1 MSNNEE
7 IVKLIIDGENL
18 LSDDVNEAVADL
30 EKLSKE
36 SKETANAIKKL
47 RATREAVAD
56 FKALSGSINET
67 KASIIKAK
75 GEIRDAKGE
84 LEGLG
89 DVAKNEAAQGIDKLE
104 LELKG
109 LTSELTKQ
117 NTGLG
122 KAKLGLR
129 RYGIKIKEVDQVQR
143 DLVSTI
149 SMAEA
154 EQKSLNAQYEK
165 SRGVT
170 EKAVNRLKAER
181 TERLKVIESM
191 DIDERQ
197 RKILIDITERQILA
211 SRKVSKLVDE
221 EVVSRKKIAGVV
233 ASENASRE
241 RNIDASK
248 RLVASMEKE
257 DQQRK
262 QVAVSVDKYAKTYDK
277 LIRLYE
283 TDKISKQQLIA
294 SEKKLLSVL
303 DLKKSQIRELK
314 AEIKEVA
321 TEEERLARAQRQTVE
336 QTKKL
341 AQVLPEYKKSLRS
354 IAETFKEGRISAEEY
369 EEHVEALRKEFKLT
383 TAEINSARK
392 AIEKDAQAKV
402 NAANAA
408 EKLANSE
415 REAKAAIKETVAYV
429 EEYSR
434 ELKKLT
440 NQKTNGKLSTKEFAF
455 EEEKLRKRLKL
466 TRAEVKLTR
475 LEMDKYDKSAEKS
488 ARKTDLLTTATR
500 RLAQVYTVLLA
511 AQKATQAVGASVKG
525 YGELESA
532 ITKVEK
538 TTGIA
543 RDQVVAMGEQL
554 NYMATNI
561 TPTATNELLRFAEV
575 AGQLGASSSEDIL
588 RLVGAADA
596 LNVST
601 NLAGDEA
608 VTLLSRIL
616 SMTGEGLPAI
626 NDLASV
632 VVELGNN
639 FAVAEDEI
647 VHMTRE
653 IVTGSQAINLS
664 STAAAAWGTVLKESG
679 QQAERSRTA
688 IFKLSSALKDASIN
702 GGDSLD
708 LLAKISSKTGDAL
721 VKDLGENPE
730 KALFDLVKGL
740 SRVEQGGKSVQSTL
754 IKMGI
759 TSGEAQQVIGTL
771 TKKTIRL
778 QQAMFLA
785 SEAQKDGNKHFKEAA
800 KAYADQESS
809 VGRLINTFTGL
820 KTSVGE
826 AFSDETDALITR
838 FTQGLQET
846 EQYIVKFAE
855 NMADYMEGLYELGTV
870 VTGVTDNLSGLGT
883 NLSNVADLVTAS
895 VNGITA
901 AVNAM
906 KAGAAEAEIAAL
918 KSGEV
923 LGLSAE
929 ETAAR
934 IKELESVHAHWSE
947 AYQRDLR
954 DIEHAMLSF
963 LGKSNASYSDLKET
977 IIKHKDAIKTLSAE
991 EKARLVELVKEI
1003 PFNEALSKQYREQ
1016 TALLVRKAREQV
1028 IALELAEKERKEK
1041 KATIKRLEE
1050 EKQVRENL
1058 AVAVGALNDTNETLN
1073 QRAEQLAEAHRNGVI
1088 SGEAYNDFM
1097 EILAIKQKAVSD
1109 ASKDTREEQA
1119 NLSKEF
1125 LKATEI
1131 SKVLISSIKKDK
1143 SALDA
1148 LRQSLLK
1155 NISSSKDSYD
1165 IRLKIHNL
1173 EKKIARDKLNLLA
1186 QQELETKTV
1195 FELVAAQ
1202 KLHNLEMAKLKAKYD
1217 AGIISIGEY
1226 NKAKLDAAFK
1236 TEFFNAAL
1244 GTEAEQLAKTKAATD
1259 AAADALK
1266 RLQKLQQDN
1275 TDALQNNTDSIDNN
1289 TDALRA
1295 NEERAGASAALA
1307 ARWTALNKELH
1318 KELDYTSL
1326 SVEELGEELNS
1337 LNREMQDFELATA
1350 RATYD
1355 VIGILKPIDDMRRK
1369 VDQRKR
1375 SIIEETQ
1382 ALKQW
1387 ETTIRSGTLSLHQLS
1402 QVARNADGY
1411 FTNLSD
1417 NQLDPLRA
1425 AIEDASAKFKDLS
1438 DEINDTFED
1447 TQDRL
1452 DNLLGKQGDIVARKF
1467 KREMEELNALLTDA
1481 QKTGD
1486 RKLIDKVN
1494 SAIRNLRKA
1503 QTIEQ
1508 KETQNLN
1515 TTQPIINDGQPT
1527 TSNHTI
1533 ELKLPNNTTTT
1544 VSVASEKDA
1553 NSLLSALASLGE
1565 ININGIE

>member
-18 LSDDVNEAVADL
+18 LSDDVNEAVSDL

-36 SKETANAIKKL
+36 SKETAADIKKL
-47 RATREAVAD
+47 KVIQETTKD
-56 FKALSGSINET
+56 FKTLSRAVKDT
-67 KASIIKAK
+67 KASIIEAEGAIEKA
-75 GEIRDAKGE
+75 ESD

-89 DVAKNEAAQGIDKLE
+89 GAAKKEATQGIRSLKRD
-104 LELKG
+104 LKG

-129 RYGIKIKEVDQVQR
+129 RYGIRIKEVDQVQG
-143 DLVSTI
+143 DLANTLAI
-149 SMAEA
+149 AET

-165 SRGVT
+165 SRSVT
-170 EKAVNRLKAER
+170 EKAVSRLKAER

-191 DIDERQ
+191 DVDERQ

-211 SRKVSKLVDE
+211 SRKVSNLVDE

-241 RNIDASK
+241 RNIEANK
-248 RLVASMEKE
+248 RLVAAMEKE

-262 QVAVSVDKYAKTYDK
+262 QVAVSVDKYSKTYDK

-283 TDKISKQQLIA
+283 NDKISKKQLIA
-294 SEKKLLSVL
+294 SEKKLLAVL

-321 TEEERLARAQRQTVE
+321 TEEERLARAQRDTVE

-341 AQVLPEYKKSLRS
+341 TNALPEYKKSLRS

-383 TAEINSARK
+383 TTEINGARK

-415 REAKAAIKETVAYV
+415 RDAKAAIKETAAYV

-440 NQKTNGKLSTKEFAF
+440 NQKISGKLSTKEFAF

-511 AQKATQAVGASVKG
+511 AQKATQAVGASVQG
-525 YGELESA
+525 YGELEAA

-543 RDQVVAMGEQL
+543 RDQVVAMGDQL

-626 NDLASV
+626 NELASV

-688 IFKLSSALKDASIN
+688 IFKLSTALKDASIN

-708 LLAKISSKTGDAL
+708 LLASISSKTGEAL
-721 VKDLGENPE
+721 VKDLGEKPE

-740 SRVEQGGKSVQSTL
+740 SRVEQEGKSVQSAL

-771 TKKTIRL
+771 TTKTIRL
-778 QQAMFLA
+778 HQAMFLA

-800 KAYADQESS
+800 KAYADQESA
-809 VGRLINTFTGL
+809 VGRLINVFTGL

-826 AFSDETDALITR
+826 AFSDESAALITI
-838 FTQGLQET
+838 FTEALQDT

-855 NMADYMEGLYELGTV
+855 NMADYAEGLYELGTV
-870 VTGVTDNLSGLGT
+870 VTGVEGNLLGLGSA
-883 NLSNVADLVTAS
+883 LSDVSDLVTAT

-906 KAGAAEAEIAAL
+906 KAGSAEAEIAAL
-918 KSGEV
+918 KSGKV
-923 LGLSAE
+923 IGLSAD
-929 ETAAR
+929 ETAAK
-934 IKELESVHAHWSE
+934 IKELEVVQKKWAT
-947 AYQRDLR
+947 AYKNDLY
-954 DIEHAMLSF
+954 DLENAMLSF
-963 LGKSNASYSDLKET
+963 FGESNASYADLKET
-977 IIKHKDAIKTLSAE
+977 VIKHKDAIKDLTKE
-991 EKARLVELVKEI
+991 EKARLVELVKTL
-1003 PFNEALSKQYREQ
+1003 PFNEELSKQYREQ
-1016 TALLVRKAREQV
+1016 TALLVRKAREQT
-1028 IALELAEKERKEK
+1028 IALELAEKEREEK
-1041 KATIKRLEE
+1041 KATIERLKE
-1050 EKQVRENL
+1050 EKRVRENL
-1058 AVAVGALNDTNETLN
+1058 AVAVGTLNDTNETLN
-1073 QRAEQLAEAHRNGVI
+1073 QRADELAEAHRNGVI
-1088 SGEAYNDFM
+1088 SGEAYNDFL

-1109 ASKDTREEQA
+1109 ASNKTHKEQA
-1119 NLSKEF
+1119 NLSEEF
-1125 LKATEI
+1125 KKATNI
-1131 SKVLISSIKKDK
+1131 SQSLISSLKKDK

-1148 LRQSLLK
+1148 LRLSIQ
-1155 NISSSKDSYD
+1155 NNENSSKDLYD

-1173 EKKIARDKLNLLA
+1173 EKKIAQDKANLLA

-1226 NKAKLDAAFK
+1226 NKAKADAAFK

-1266 RLQKLQQDN
+1266 RLQELQQENTNALKGN
-1275 TDALQNNTDSIDNN
+1275 TDAVDKN

-1295 NEERAGASAALA
+1295 NEERAGASSALT

-1387 ETTIRSGTLSLHQLS
+1387 EATVQSGRLSLDQLA

-1411 FTNLSD
+1411 FTHLSD

-1425 AIEDASAKFKDLS
+1425 AIDDARAKFKDLS

-1467 KREMEELNALLTDA
+1467 KREMEELNGLLADA
-1481 QKTGD
+1481 QKTGNQ
-1486 RKLIDKVN
+1486 KLIDKVN

-1515 TTQPIINDGQPT
+1515 STQPLISDGQPT

-1533 ELKLPNNTTTT
+1533 EIKLPNNTATTI
-1544 VSVASEKDA
+1544 SVASENDA
-1553 NSLLSALASLGE
+1553 NALLSALSSLGE